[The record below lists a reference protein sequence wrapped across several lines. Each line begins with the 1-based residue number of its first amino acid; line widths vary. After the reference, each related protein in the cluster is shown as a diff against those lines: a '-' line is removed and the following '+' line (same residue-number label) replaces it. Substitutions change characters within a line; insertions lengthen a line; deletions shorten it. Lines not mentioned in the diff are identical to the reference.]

1 MKVRIGKVVI
11 GDGEPVA
18 IQSMTN
24 TPTFDIER
32 TVSQIRDLERAGVEI
47 VRVSVPNEESAR
59 ALKVIKD
66 KIGVPLVADIHFDYK
81 LALLSI
87 EMGADKIRINPG
99 NIGSDWKVKELAKAA
114 KENGIPIRV
123 GANSGSLPKDLEIYE
138 NRYVALAEAALREV
152 RILENAG
159 FENIVVSAK
168 SSDPIETIRANEYV
182 RERVDYPLHIGVTE
196 AGVYESA
203 VISSSFALGYLLY
216 EGIGDTIRVSIAG
229 DPVREVIVARKLLSY
244 LRLRKEPRVVA
255 CPSCARA
262 VFDVEKVAKD
272 VEEKLFEIGKPVTF
286 SVLGCYVNGIGE
298 GKHADAGIAGIDG
311 ERFVAFK
318 GGEIVG
324 TYQMGDLNRVI
335 EDLIGKVQRQTSL

>member
-1 MKVRIGKVVI
+1 MKVRIGNIVI

-24 TPTFDIER
+24 TPTFDVEK
-32 TVSQIRDLERAGVEI
+32 TVSQIKSLERAGVEI
-47 VRVSVPNEESAR
+47 IRASVPDEESAK
-59 ALKVIKD
+59 ALKDIKER
-66 KIGVPLVADIHFDYK
+66 INVPIVADIHFDYK

-99 NIGSDWKVKELAKAA
+99 NIGSDWKVKELARAA
-114 KENGIPIRV
+114 KERGIPIRV
-123 GANSGSLPKDLEIYE
+123 GSNSGSLPKDLESYE
-138 NRYVALAEAALREV
+138 DRYVALAEAALREV
-152 RILENAG
+152 RILENVG
-159 FENIVVSAK
+159 FENIVVSVK

-182 RERVDYPLHIGVTE
+182 RDKVDYPLHIGVTE

-216 EGIGDTIRVSIAG
+216 KGIGDTIRVSIAG

-244 LRLRKEPRVVA
+244 LGLRKEPRVVA

-262 VFDVEKVAKD
+262 VFDVEKIAKD
-272 VEEKLFEIGKPVTF
+272 VEKKLFELRKPVTF

-318 GGEIVG
+318 DGKILG
-324 TYQMGDLNRVI
+324 TYRMDDLNSVVA
-335 EDLIGKVQRQTSL
+335 DLIRRV

>member
-1 MKVRIGKVVI
+1 MKVRIGNIVI

-24 TPTFDIER
+24 TPTFDVEK
-32 TVSQIRDLERAGVEI
+32 TVSQIKSLERAGVEI
-47 VRVSVPNEESAR
+47 IRASVPDEESAK
-59 ALKVIKD
+59 ALKDIKER
-66 KIGVPLVADIHFDYK
+66 INVPIVADIHFDYK

-99 NIGSDWKVKELAKAA
+99 NIGSDWKVKELARAA
-114 KENGIPIRV
+114 KERGIPIRV
-123 GANSGSLPKDLEIYE
+123 GSNSGSLPKDLESYE
-138 NRYVALAEAALREV
+138 DRYVALAEAALREV
-152 RILENAG
+152 RILENVG
-159 FENIVVSAK
+159 FENIVVSVK

-182 RERVDYPLHIGVTE
+182 RDKVDYPLHIGVTE

-216 EGIGDTIRVSIAG
+216 KGIGDTIRVSIAG

-244 LRLRKEPRVVA
+244 LGLRKEPRVVA

-262 VFDVEKVAKD
+262 VFDVEKIAKD
-272 VEEKLFEIGKPVTF
+272 VEKKLFELRKPVTF

-318 GGEIVG
+318 DGKTLG
-324 TYQMGDLNRVI
+324 TYRMDDLNSVVA
-335 EDLIGKVQRQTSL
+335 DLIRRV

>member
-1 MKVRIGKVVI
+1 MKVRIGNIVI

-24 TPTFDIER
+24 TPTFDVEK
-32 TVSQIRDLERAGVEI
+32 TVSQIKSLERAGVEI
-47 VRVSVPNEESAR
+47 IRASVPDEESAK
-59 ALKVIKD
+59 ALKDIKER
-66 KIGVPLVADIHFDYK
+66 INVPIVADIHFDYK
-81 LALLSI
+81 LALLSV

-99 NIGSDWKVKELAKAA
+99 NIGSDWKVKELARAA
-114 KENGIPIRV
+114 KERGIPIRV
-123 GANSGSLPKDLEIYE
+123 GSNSGSLPKDLESYE
-138 NRYVALAEAALREV
+138 DRYVALAEAALREV
-152 RILENAG
+152 RILENVG
-159 FENIVVSAK
+159 FENIVVSVK

-182 RERVDYPLHIGVTE
+182 RDKVDYPLHIGVTE

-216 EGIGDTIRVSIAG
+216 KGIGDTIRVSIAG

-244 LRLRKEPRVVA
+244 LGLRKEPRVVA

-262 VFDVEKVAKD
+262 VFDVEKIAKD
-272 VEEKLFEIGKPVTF
+272 VEKKLFELRKPVTF

-318 GGEIVG
+318 DGKTLG
-324 TYQMGDLNRVI
+324 TYRMDDLNSVVA
-335 EDLIGKVQRQTSL
+335 DLIRRV